1 MEFAMPVNQV
11 NRVLLIAA
19 AAALLVACGKKEEAA
34 GAASMPVVKIG
45 HVGPVSGAIAHLG
58 RDNEYGA
65 RMAIDELNAAG
76 VTIDG
81 KQVKLELM
89 AEDDGAD
96 PKQGTAVAQKLA
108 DAKVVGV
115 IGHLNSGTTIP
126 ASKIYSDAGIPQIS
140 PSATNPKYTRQGYK
154 TTFRVVADDVHLGST
169 LGKYAVGTLKARNVA
184 VIDDRTAYG
193 QGVAEEFTKA
203 AEAAGAKIVAKEFT
217 TDKATDFNAILTSIK
232 GKKPDVVFFGGM
244 DAVGG
249 PMLKQMKS
257 LGITAKFM
265 GGDGICTG
273 ELIKLAGDA
282 IGEEQVFCAEAGG
295 VEGEAKAGMDKFRAD
310 FKTKFNVEVNLYS
323 PYVYDATK
331 VMVAAMVKAG
341 SSDPAKY
348 LPVLAATADYKGV
361 TGPITFDEKGD
372 IKNGALTLFTY
383 KMGKREQLAVI
394 R

>member
-1 MEFAMPVNQV
+1 MQMRQV
-11 NRVLLIAA
+11 HRVLAVTA
-19 AAALLVACGKKEEAA
+19 VAVLLAACGKKDETAA
-34 GAASMPVVKIG
+34 GAPALPVVKIG

-58 RDNEYGA
+58 KDNEYGA

-81 KQVKLELM
+81 KQVRLELM

-96 PKQGTAVAQKLA
+96 PKQGTAVAQKLV
-108 DAKVVGV
+108 DAKVAGV

-126 ASKIYSDAGIPQIS
+126 ASKIYSDAGIAQIS

-154 TTFRVVADDVHLGST
+154 TAFRVVADDVHLGST
-169 LGKYAVGTLKARNVA
+169 LGKYAVGTLKAQTVA

-249 PMLKQMKS
+249 PMLKQMKA
-257 LGITAKFM
+257 LGINAKFM
-265 GGDGICTG
+265 GGDGVCTSQ
-273 ELIKLAGDA
+273 LPALAGDA

-310 FKTKFNVEVNLYS
+310 FKAKFNVEVQLYA

-331 VMVAAMVKAG
+331 VLVAAMVKAN
-341 SSDPAKY
+341 SADPAKY

-361 TGPITFDEKGD
+361 TGPISFDEKGD
-372 IKNGALTLFTY
+372 IKNGALTLFTF
-383 KMGKREQLAVI
+383 KGGKREQLAVI